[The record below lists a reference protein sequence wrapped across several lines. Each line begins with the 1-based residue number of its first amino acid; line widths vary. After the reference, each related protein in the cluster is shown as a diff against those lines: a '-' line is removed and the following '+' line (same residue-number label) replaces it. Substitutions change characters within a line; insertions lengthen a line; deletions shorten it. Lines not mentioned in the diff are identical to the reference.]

1 MASVR
6 ATNDADVE
14 TRRSPRPLVGSDGLS
29 SQAHGAVAWLAE
41 WEAKEQY
48 TVPLSSCRWA
58 ECVQWRAL
66 HCVAVLQMR
75 WLCAV
80 FHVRSLLRQCEIPGA
95 AQAQT
100 MATLSHWFTSYP
112 SEIFFSCPYHPASH
126 RSADLPLQHHAKLHQ
141 HRKGFNCPLNHQW
154 TYSSPRNQE
163 ELYLCSVNILHNLD
177 WSDFFSWRN
186 SRGKKQ
192 KGELLWGQVKC
203 TIPLKSCELG

>member
-112 SEIFFSCPYHPASH
+112 SEIFLAVLTTQQVTDRPIYRFSIMQNCISTGRVLIVPWIINGHTPALEIKRNFIYAVLTFCTTLIGQIFFPEEIHEAKSKRVNCYGVKSSARYHLNPAS
-126 RSADLPLQHHAKLHQ
+126 
-141 HRKGFNCPLNHQW
+141 
-154 TYSSPRNQE
+154 
-163 ELYLCSVNILHNLD
+163 
-177 WSDFFSWRN
+177 
-186 SRGKKQ
+186 
-192 KGELLWGQVKC
+192 
-203 TIPLKSCELG
+203 